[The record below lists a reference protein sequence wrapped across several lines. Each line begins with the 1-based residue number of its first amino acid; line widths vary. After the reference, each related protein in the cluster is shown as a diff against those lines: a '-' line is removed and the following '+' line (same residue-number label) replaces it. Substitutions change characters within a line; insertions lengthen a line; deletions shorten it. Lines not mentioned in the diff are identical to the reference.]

1 MSPNAVPSAI
11 PLVSLLTFE
20 PRYFRGPPMTM
31 TGDRRAAL
39 ANILDALQF
48 DDEILA
54 GLVEEE
60 SRGEEVRE

>member
-1 MSPNAVPSAI
+1 MFPNTVPSAI

-39 ANILDALQF
+39 ANILDVALQIT
-48 DDEILA
+48 DEILD
-54 GLVEEE
+54 GLPEEE
-60 SRGEEVRE
+60 SRGE